1 MRRKTNLKTCF
12 GFGYR
17 NTKTKV
23 QMHIKI
29 KSDGDISGFRGAT
42 RGS

>member
-1 MRRKTNLKTCF
+1 MRRKTNLKTYF
-12 GFGYR
+12 RFGYR

-23 QMHIKI
+23 QMHKI